1 MASSTFG
8 NIERYNNLRDFLIN
22 CEGYTFKQLFGLKYP
37 QLMDLYYGKASTI
50 YAVTKSKRA
59 WISAHIDT
67 ISGFFGEVF

>member
-1 MASSTFG
+1 MTSSTFG
-8 NIERYNNLRDFLIN
+8 NMAPYIDLRDFLIN

-59 WISAHIDT
+59 WLRAHIDT
-67 ISGFFGEVF
+67 ISGFFGELF